1 MNIIDYLR
9 LIRFP
14 NDLIVGIGVII
25 GELVAA
31 RSIPLFSHMVIGF
44 LVGFLISASVMIIND
59 VADLEIDK
67 INNPNKPLVKGAM
80 SPRHAII
87 HAIVYGGL
95 GVILSFFNTIYNFLV
110 AIIFWFVGI
119 SYNFYFKKK
128 GLIGNMFVSMSVAIP
143 FIYGNMIIG
152 NIDSNVIIL
161 SAAAFLTN
169 TFREIIKGIIDI
181 KGDKSF
187 NVKTLAVTYGPRK
200 AYYISLP
207 FLASAIIVSIIPFI
221 YNSLP
226 NMVNYSIFITF
237 TDLTL
242 IISGVLPLLKNLSS
256 SSLLL
261 SKRICL
267 GGMFLGMLSFIA
279 GIF

>member
-1 MNIIDYLR
+1 
-9 LIRFP
+9 
-14 NDLIVGIGVII
+14 
-25 GELVAA
+25 
-31 RSIPLFSHMVIGF
+31 
-44 LVGFLISASVMIIND
+44 
-59 VADLEIDK
+59 
-67 INNPNKPLVKGAM
+67 
-80 SPRHAII
+80 
-87 HAIVYGGL
+87 
-95 GVILSFFNTIYNFLV
+95 
-110 AIIFWFVGI
+110 
-119 SYNFYFKKK
+119 
-128 GLIGNMFVSMSVAIP
+128 MFVSMSVAIP
-143 FIYGNMIIG
+143 FIYGNMVIG
-152 NIDSNVIIL
+152 SIDFNVIIL

-181 KGDKSF
+181 RGDKSF

-200 AYYISLP
+200 AYYTSLL
-207 FLASAIIVSIIPFI
+207 FLVSAIIVSIIPFI

-226 NMVNYSIFITF
+226 NMVSYLIFITL

-242 IISGVLPLLKNLSS
+242 IISGLLPLLKNLSS